1 MSSAKCSVRAGEIH
15 VLGIEG
21 KVALV
26 TGAASGIGRASAVA
40 FSRAGAR
47 VLVSDVDVTGGEAT
61 VSLIRHAG
69 GTALFV
75 RADVTRAAEVEQLVH
90 RAEENFGALHFAHNN
105 AGMLGKPGETAECS
119 EDNWDRVM
127 ALNVKGV
134 FLCMKAEIPALLRA
148 GGGAIVNTSS
158 GSGLVG
164 TPGLPAYAASK
175 HAVVGLTKSTALEV
189 IRRGIRVNAVCPG
202 VTRTAML
209 EGFMGGKADVEARVK
224 DANPSGRLGTPE
236 EVADAV
242 VWLCSGHASFIN
254 GACLSV
260 DGGAVAK

>member
-1 MSSAKCSVRAGEIH
+1 MSVQ
-15 VLGIEG
+15 GIEQ

-26 TGAASGIGRASAVA
+26 TGAASGIGRASALA
-40 FSRAGAR
+40 FARGGAR
-47 VLVSDVDVTGGEAT
+47 VMVSDVDVAGGEAT
-61 VSLIRHAG
+61 VARIRDAG

-75 RADVTRAAEVEQLVH
+75 RADVTKESEVEALVQSC
-90 RAEENFGALHFAHNN
+90 EERFGALHLAHNN
-105 AGMLGKPGETAECS
+105 AGMLGKPGETLVCTE
-119 EDNWDRVM
+119 ENWDRVM

-134 FLCMKAEIPALLRA
+134 FLCMKHEIAAMLRA

-209 EGFMGGKADVEARVK
+209 EGFMGGSAEVEARVK
-224 DANPSGRLGTPE
+224 ENNPSGRLGTPE

-242 VWLCSGHASFIN
+242 IWLCSAQASFVN

>member
-1 MSSAKCSVRAGEIH
+1 MQ
-15 VLGIEG
+15 GIEQ

-26 TGAASGIGRASAVA
+26 TGAASGIGRASAIGFA
-40 FSRAGAR
+40 AAGAK
-47 VLVSDVDVTGGEAT
+47 VVVSDVDAAGGEAT
-61 VSLIRHAG
+61 VKAIRDQG
-69 GTALFV
+69 GTAVFV
-75 RADVTRAAEVEQLVH
+75 RADVTKAAEVEALV
-90 RAEENFGALHFAHNN
+90 RACEERFGALHLAHNN
-105 AGMLGKPGETAECS
+105 AGMLGAVGETIACS
-119 EDNWDRVM
+119 EENFERVM

-134 FLCMKAEIPALLRA
+134 FLCMKHEIPAMLRA

-189 IRRGIRVNAVCPG
+189 IRKGIRVNAVCPG
-202 VTRTAML
+202 VTRTTML
-209 EGFMGGKADVEARVK
+209 EGFMGGNAEVEARVK
-224 DANPSGRLGTPE
+224 EANPSGRLGTPE
-236 EVADAV
+236 EVAAAV
-242 VWLCSGHASFIN
+242 LFLCSAHASFVN

>member
-1 MSSAKCSVRAGEIH
+1 MGVQ
-15 VLGIEG
+15 GIEQ

-26 TGAASGIGRASAVA
+26 TGGASGIGRASSLA
-40 FSRAGAR
+40 FARGGAR
-47 VLVSDVDVTGGEAT
+47 VVVSDVDVEGGEAT
-61 VSLIRHAG
+61 VQRIREAG

-75 RADVTRAAEVEQLVH
+75 RADVTNASEVEALV
-90 RAEENFGALHFAHNN
+90 RTCEERFGALHLAHNN
-105 AGMLGKPGETAECS
+105 AGMLGKPGETTACS
-119 EDNWDRVM
+119 EENWDRVM
-127 ALNVKGV
+127 ALNAKGI
-134 FLCMKAEIPALLRA
+134 FLCLKHEIPAMLRA

-158 GSGLVG
+158 GSGLIG

-189 IRRGIRVNAVCPG
+189 VRKGIRVNAVCPG

-209 EGFMGGKADVEARVK
+209 EGFMGGNADVEARVK
-224 DANPSGRLGTPE
+224 ESNPSGRIGTPE

-242 VWLCSGHASFIN
+242 VWLCSAQASFVN

>member
-1 MSSAKCSVRAGEIH
+1 M
-15 VLGIEG
+15 LGIKD

-26 TGAASGIGRASAVA
+26 TGAASGIGRASALA
-40 FSRAGAR
+40 FARAGAK
-47 VLVSDVDVTGGEAT
+47 VVVSDVDVEGAEGTAQR
-61 VSLIRHAG
+61 IREAG
-69 GTALFV
+69 GTAV
-75 RADVTRAAEVEQLVH
+75 SIRADVTNAREVEGLV
-90 RAEENFGALHFAHNN
+90 RACEERFGALHLAHNN
-105 AGMLGKPGETAECS
+105 AGMLGRPGETSECS
-119 EDNWDRVM
+119 EENWDRVM
-127 ALNVKGV
+127 ALNAKGV
-134 FLCMKAEIPALLRA
+134 FLCLKYEIPALLRA

-189 IRRGIRVNAVCPG
+189 IRKGIRVNAVCPG

-209 EGFMGGKADVEARVK
+209 EGFMGGNVEVEARVK
-224 DANPSGRLGTPE
+224 EANPSGRLGTPE

-242 VWLCSGHASFIN
+242 VWLCSDHASFVN